1 MIKAAI
7 IGSGI
12 GMKHLEAIDQY
23 RNSSVKIICEKD
35 KTKIK
40 HLRKKFKN
48 IKIISDEEKIFL
60 DKSINLVSI
69 ASYDDDHF
77 NQLVKCIKNNKHIIV
92 EKPMCLKIEQLLKIK
107 NLIKKK
113 KKNKNYF

>member
-48 IKIISDEEKIFL
+48 IKITSDEEKIFL

-113 KKNKNYF
+113 KKYKNYF